1 MDMGIDAAGGDDPAL
16 AGDDL
21 RAGAD
26 DDVDA
31 RLDIGIAGL
40 ADGRD
45 AAVLDGD
52 IRLHDSPMVEDQGIG
67 DDGVDR
73 AGGTAPL
80 ALAHAVADHFAA
92 AELHLLA
99 IDREIAL
106 HLDEELGIGQ
116 ADAVAG
122 GGPEHIGIGAPG
134 DAGGHL
140 AALSR
145 GPAISPRKPWAI
157 RAPAKAT
164 RRISRLCPGSKRTA
178 VPAGMARR

>member
-1 MDMGIDAAGGDDPAL
+1 MPPAVTISAF

-31 RLDIGIAGL
+31 RLDVGIAGL

-52 IRLHDSPMVEDQGIG
+52 IRLHDSPMVEDQRIG

-80 ALAHAVADHFAA
+80 ALAHAVADHLAA

-106 HLDEELGIGQ
+106 DLDEELGIGQ

-122 GGPEHIGIGAPG
+122 GGPEHIGIGAAG

-140 AALSR
+140 AASSR